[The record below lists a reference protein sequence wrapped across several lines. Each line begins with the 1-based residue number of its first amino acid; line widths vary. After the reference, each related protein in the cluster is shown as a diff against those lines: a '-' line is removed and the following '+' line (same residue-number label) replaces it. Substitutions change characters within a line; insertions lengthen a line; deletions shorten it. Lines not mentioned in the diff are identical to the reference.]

1 MIFKTYFNLSKNIL
15 KRNKNLY
22 IPYIITGI
30 FIVVIAFFMDY
41 FASSSFITKLRGGR
55 TISSTFA
62 FGFFII
68 CIFSLIFLSYT
79 NNFIIKNRFKEL
91 GVFSILGFMP
101 KDLIFFRAYS
111 NPYKLFY
118 NCFSWYL
125 FWNFTF
131 KIIFYVCKHK
141 P

>member
-55 TISSTFA
+55 TISYTFA

-68 CIFSLIFLSYT
+68 CIFSLIFLSYS

-101 KDLIFFRAYS
+101 KDLIFIELILTLINYF
-111 NPYKLFY
+111 
-118 NCFSWYL
+118 
-125 FWNFTF
+125 
-131 KIIFYVCKHK
+131 IIVFLVSFLELYFQNYFLCL
-141 P
+141 